1 MTGRPPSHAA
11 RRTGAVSTG
20 RPDPLDAQLAEVEQH
35 FTPAV
40 IRTLRWMLAPQP
52 KDRPQSAVEAMD
64 AMDLAVDQPIPTVH
78 KVTPKPAP
86 TVARSKPAKE
96 RRTEKAQSPAP
107 AAQKPPADESTP
119 KLTRRHGREN
129 RAAEPTLD
137 RPAPADAPAPAART
151 EPAARHDTPHPRPS
165 PVETEND
172 TGDSSLNWF
181 GPDASETPSKRGTLA
196 LVFGHP
202 ATGSRP

>member
-1 MTGRPPSHAA
+1 
-11 RRTGAVSTG
+11 
-20 RPDPLDAQLAEVEQH
+20 RPDPLDAQFAEVEQH

-86 TVARSKPAKE
+86 TIARSKPAKE

-119 KLTRRHGREN
+119 KLTRRHGR
-129 RAAEPTLD
+129 
-137 RPAPADAPAPAART
+137 
-151 EPAARHDTPHPRPS
+151 
-165 PVETEND
+165 
-172 TGDSSLNWF
+172 
-181 GPDASETPSKRGTLA
+181 
-196 LVFGHP
+196 
-202 ATGSRP
+202 